1 MRRHCA
7 SDSPAT
13 TKHPP
18 SILQLVFGCPRT
30 APATNFEHRNRVVS
44 FSSSTVETGWRFF
57 NLEYDEVET
66 LISYFEV
73 FLNRTRGVNS
83 LLKTFVFESPPRIC
97 GAAKEM

>member
-73 FLNRTRGVNS
+73 FLNRTRGVVELWWNYDVIMAE
-83 LLKTFVFESPPRIC
+83 L
-97 GAAKEM
+97 